1 MDASSK
7 ELLSPRLPNEEE
19 DIPNFAGID
28 FGYSDKWPRVP
39 RTVFI
44 SNEDN
49 ITNLTAEA
57 NNSFLTFLLPSMLKV
72 VFQVLNS
79 APSCSSDGIKP
90 HSLHE

>member
-19 DIPNFAGID
+19 DIPNFAGVD

-44 SNEDN
+44 FNEDN
-49 ITNLTAEA
+49 IKIGRAH
-57 NNSFLTFLLPSMLKV
+57 V
-72 VFQVLNS
+72 
-79 APSCSSDGIKP
+79 
-90 HSLHE
+90 

>member
-49 ITNLTAEA
+49 ITNLTVGA
-57 NNSFLTFLLPSMLKV
+57 NIISFPTFSLPSTLKL
-72 VFQVLNS
+72 VFQVLNY
-79 APSCSSDGIKP
+79 APSCS
-90 HSLHE
+90 

>member
-44 SNEDN
+44 FNEDN
-49 ITNLTAEA
+49 ITNLTAGA